1 MHINIIPNTTMT
13 SDALTHRAAVRTRK
27 KYITKMLIDIPFKS
41 AILMN
46 CISDICRMCQK
57 HTINDIT
64 GTICAVTSKRGFGQG
79 WINKVKIEK

>member
-1 MHINIIPNTTMT
+1 
-13 SDALTHRAAVRTRK
+13 
-27 KYITKMLIDIPFKS
+27 
-41 AILMN
+41 
-46 CISDICRMCQK
+46 MCQK